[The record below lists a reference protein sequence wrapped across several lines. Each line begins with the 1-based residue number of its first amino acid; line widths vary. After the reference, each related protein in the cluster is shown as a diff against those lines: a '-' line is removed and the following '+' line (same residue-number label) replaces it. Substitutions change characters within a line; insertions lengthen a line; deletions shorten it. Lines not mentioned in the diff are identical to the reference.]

1 MGTLEDALCVEEKL
15 LLHNSPHVHCL
26 VNLLNSTNLH
36 ENIDHKF
43 RFIAAI
49 NQART
54 EDISCSLVINVASG
68 SNLLLRSL
76 RLLFVL

>member
-1 MGTLEDALCVEEKL
+1 MGMLEDALCVEEKL

-54 EDISCSLVINVASG
+54 EESKILAVH
-68 SNLLLRSL
+68 L
-76 RLLFVL
+76 